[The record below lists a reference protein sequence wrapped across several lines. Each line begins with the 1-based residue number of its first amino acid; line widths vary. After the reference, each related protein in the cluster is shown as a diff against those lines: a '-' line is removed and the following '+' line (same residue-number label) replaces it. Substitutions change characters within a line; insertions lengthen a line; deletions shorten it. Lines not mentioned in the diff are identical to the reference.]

1 MRQYSTAIGAIP
13 PSGIFLKQ
21 CIISS
26 IFDQTNVIG
35 GWFHVFI
42 NLQPMI
48 PDKGGVIWPIGGS
61 EKGNLNRVPWDRW
74 RGDQMT
80 DLWWRM
86 GSLFIK

>member
-1 MRQYSTAIGAIP
+1 MGEPEFFLRSLILIMRQYSTAIGAIP

-35 GWFHVFI
+35 GWFHVVI

-48 PDKGGVIWPIGGS
+48 PDKGGVI
-61 EKGNLNRVPWDRW
+61 
-74 RGDQMT
+74 
-80 DLWWRM
+80 
-86 GSLFIK
+86 